1 MRRHQPAVKLCW
13 RLLGLV
19 RDDQLRIHAH
29 VLTTIKSGES
39 CDTPVPPRCARV
51 SAGAGMGGW
60 ASLRATGWP
69 SCGPSGPPAARRA
82 VQHLS
87 IVPAPAGVG
96 GRELYVYR
104 TSAFSWSLSNL
115 VPNSRST
122 RSAISCQVRPAAF
135 MSLRT
140 ANAFPSD
147 RSSLS
152 ISPLFR
158 LRKAKAM
165 SRRRLLANGP
175 ACTPSS
181 RGRTVALRRRG
192 RSQYGLLQAGQRAGF
207 LGVRGHQT
215 LPHR

>member
-1 MRRHQPAVKLCW
+1 
-13 RLLGLV
+13 
-19 RDDQLRIHAH
+19 
-29 VLTTIKSGES
+29 
-39 CDTPVPPRCARV
+39 
-51 SAGAGMGGW
+51 
-60 ASLRATGWP
+60 
-69 SCGPSGPPAARRA
+69 
-82 VQHLS
+82 
-87 IVPAPAGVG
+87 
-96 GRELYVYR
+96 
-104 TSAFSWSLSNL
+104 
-115 VPNSRST
+115 
-122 RSAISCQVRPAAF
+122 

-158 LRKAKAM
+158 LRKATAM
-165 SRRRLLANGP
+165 FRWRLLANGP
-175 ACTPSS
+175 ACTPSP

>member
-1 MRRHQPAVKLCW
+1 
-13 RLLGLV
+13 
-19 RDDQLRIHAH
+19 
-29 VLTTIKSGES
+29 
-39 CDTPVPPRCARV
+39 
-51 SAGAGMGGW
+51 
-60 ASLRATGWP
+60 
-69 SCGPSGPPAARRA
+69 
-82 VQHLS
+82 
-87 IVPAPAGVG
+87 
-96 GRELYVYR
+96 
-104 TSAFSWSLSNL
+104 
-115 VPNSRST
+115 
-122 RSAISCQVRPAAF
+122 

-165 SRRRLLANGP
+165 SRWRLLANGP

-181 RGRTVALRRRG
+181 RGRTVVLRRRG

-215 LPHR
+215 LSHR